1 MRIPYMLQ
9 SKSIMLAGESEAGK
23 THQIQEAFD
32 VAITLDDGE
41 VFYPFRPALY
51 LATGG
56 DRSSAAGTASAMVTH
71 PDCTFI
77 RAGSVDEA
85 IAALR
90 QAVKDGH
97 PDGRPYRMVVHDS
110 WSSFRDQAAHEVRK
124 RAVTEAQGGKGLSGQ
139 ARKNIANNPKDV
151 HSFAFGDIANLV
163 QEFYECSQGPI
174 SRLMIST
181 CHTGERSMEAST
193 LLPPGQELILSKEIR
208 RQVHSGQNVVWH
220 MYRQDPDYATR
231 RLHEVNSVGG
241 KPKFYAITKRGNY
254 PPPIGHIWYA
264 KCQGEGDMEIFRY
277 ADRVYE
283 NPSLGYCLAYMLAT
297 QHGLPLPELPDPP
310 AEE

>member
-56 DRSSAAGTASAMVTH
+56 DRFSAAGTASEMITH

-97 PDGRPYRMVVHDS
+97 QDGRPYRMVVHDS
-110 WSSFRDQAAHEVRK
+110 WSSFRDQAAHEVRE
-124 RAVTEAQGGKGLSGQ
+124 RAVSEAQGGKGLRDQ
-139 ARKNIANNPKDV
+139 ARKNIANNPKDI
-151 HSFAFGDIANLV
+151 HSFAFGDIAALV
-163 QEFYECSQGPI
+163 QAFYECGRGPI
-174 SRLMIST
+174 ARLMIST
-181 CHTGERSMEAST
+181 CHTKERFIDAKT
-193 LLPPGQELILSKEIR
+193 LALPGQELILSEVIR

-220 MYRQDPDYATR
+220 MFRQDPDYASR
-231 RLHEVNSVGG
+231 RLHEVNSVAAE
-241 KPKFYAITKRGNY
+241 PQFYAITKRGNY
-254 PPPIGHIWYA
+254 PAPIGHIWYA
-264 KCQGEGDMEIFRY
+264 KCQGEGDMEIFRHCPT
-277 ADRVYE
+277 VYE
-283 NPSLGYCLAYMLAT
+283 SPSLGYCLAYMLAT
-297 QHGLPLPELPDPP
+297 QHGLPLPTPP